1 MSQDTP
7 GTPWE
12 AKIDELTR
20 QQAAAL
26 DPAERRRLFAEMQRV
41 FGENVPA
48 LYFVAPRLYA
58 AASARVV
65 NLTPAILRPQLLWAA
80 DTIAVKP

>member
-48 LYFVAPRLYA
+48 LYFVAPDSTRRRA
-58 AASARVV
+58 RASSTSRRPSCGRSCCGPP
-65 NLTPAILRPQLLWAA
+65 TPLP
-80 DTIAVKP
+80 